1 MSGHGSCSMRAMAVA
16 VLMTKYSCAACSH
29 VWSPPL
35 HSFCFCILGCCLPRP
50 LFCLLLAFPS
60 SPATHN
66 LQTAGLRAMLC
77 LLCWPWLGLSESLS
91 HQAWLKPPVTASRS
105 SSRRVS
111 APSQSRTAFFIQS
124 RVRVCVCVWCCCVLV
139 VVSLW
144 SRFSHAPFSCLVVN
158 IPISHTHL
166 SSPPP
171 THSLFCFF
179 CFFCFFRC
187 CVQQRTSCHC
197 KMSDA
202 SSTASHHPACCK
214 GCTTLPRTLPFLVS
228 RFAASWTRC
237 CRHGSRSREL

>member
-124 RVRVCVCVWCCCVLV
+124 RVRVCVCVCGV
-139 VVSLW
+139 VVFSLW
-144 SRFSHAPFSCLVVN
+144 SRCGLVFRMPHFHVLLLTSPSHIHTCL
-158 IPISHTHL
+158 
-166 SSPPP
+166 PPP
-171 THSLFCFF
+171 N
-179 CFFCFFRC
+179 
-187 CVQQRTSCHC
+187 
-197 KMSDA
+197 
-202 SSTASHHPACCK
+202 TAYWA
-214 GCTTLPRTLPFLVS
+214 
-228 RFAASWTRC
+228 
-237 CRHGSRSREL
+237 